1 MSSRSRIFKLFSS
14 LLSLGITFGILWLL
28 ALKIQDYTAGDHSST
43 TILHISLLAISL
55 LVLPF
60 IFLPQAIKRRQARSK
75 KSPKKPTEASLD
87 LKIRKVM
94 NLKGEYSA
102 NIIQKCPKCGF
113 ENPSH
118 TKKCFNCN
126 FSLSGF

>member
-1 MSSRSRIFKLFSS
+1 MSTRAKFFKLFSS
-14 LLSLGITFGILWLL
+14 ILSLGATFGILWLL
-28 ALKIQDYTAGDHSST
+28 SQKIQDYIAGDHSPL
-43 TILHISLLAISL
+43 TILYIILLAISL
-55 LVLPF
+55 LILPF
-60 IFLPQAIKRRQARSK
+60 IFFPKRIKK
-75 KSPKKPTEASLD
+75 KSDRANKSSTDPNEAQLE

-94 NLKGEYSA
+94 ELKGEYSP

-118 TKKCFNCN
+118 AKKCFNCM